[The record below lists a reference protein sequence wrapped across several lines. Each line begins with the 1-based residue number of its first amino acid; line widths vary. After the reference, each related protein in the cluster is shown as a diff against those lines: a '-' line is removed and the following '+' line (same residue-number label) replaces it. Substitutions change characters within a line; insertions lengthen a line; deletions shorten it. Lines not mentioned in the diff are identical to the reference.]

1 MGNEKSS
8 EILRVARRIMME
20 RGYNGFSFRDVAA
33 EVGIK
38 SASIHY
44 HFPTKAELAEAAARD
59 YREWCTGALAELSA
73 PDAPGLLSAY
83 GNLFVVMLNG
93 SGSVCLGGVLAADST
108 TLPALVKAE
117 VDRFFQGHHEWLSA
131 VLRTGQRHGE
141 IRPDIDP
148 DAFAEMFVSSVEGA
162 MMVARA
168 TGKPEH
174 LSKTIDQLI
183 HLARPFVPPSFDKLR
198 PDV

>member
-1 MGNEKSS
+1 MGNDKAS
-8 EILRVARRIMME
+8 EILFVARRIMME

-59 YREWCTGALAELSA
+59 YREWCSRALADLSA
-73 PDAPGLLSAY
+73 PDAPGLLYAY
-83 GNLFVVMLNG
+83 GGLFVTMLEDQ
-93 SGSVCLGGVLAADST
+93 GSVCLGGVLAADTT
-108 TLPALVKAE
+108 TLPPQVKAE
-117 VDRFFQGHHEWLSA
+117 VERFFLGHREWVSTA
-131 VLRTGQRHGE
+131 LRTGQRQGE

-148 DAFAEMFVSSVEGA
+148 DAFAETLVSSVEGA

-174 LSKTIDQLI
+174 LSVTINQLI
-183 HLARPFVPPSFDKLR
+183 SLVRTK
-198 PDV
+198 

>member
-1 MGNEKSS
+1 MGNEKASK
-8 EILRVARRIMME
+8 ILHVTREVMME

-38 SASIHY
+38 SSSIHY

-59 YREWCTGALAELSA
+59 YREWCTRALADLSA
-73 PDAPGLLSAY
+73 PDAPGMLSAY
-83 GNLFVVMLNG
+83 GDLFVAMLKHKG
-93 SGSVCLGGVLAADST
+93 RVCMGGVLATDAM
-108 TLPALVKAE
+108 TLPPEVKVE
-117 VDRFFQGHHEWLSA
+117 VERFFLGHYEWLST
-131 VLRTGQRHGE
+131 VLQTGQKSGE

-148 DAFAEMFVSSVEGA
+148 DAFAETLVSSLEGA
-162 MMVARA
+162 MIVSRA

-183 HLARPFVPPSFDKLR
+183 HLVRP
-198 PDV
+198 

>member
-1 MGNEKSS
+1 
-8 EILRVARRIMME
+8 MME

-59 YREWCTGALAELSA
+59 SREWCSRALADLSA
-73 PDAPGLLSAY
+73 TDAPGLLSAY
-83 GNLFVVMLNG
+83 GDLFVAMLKER
-93 SGSVCLGGVLAADST
+93 GSVCLGGVLATDAA
-108 TLPALVKAE
+108 TLPPQVKTE
-117 VDRFFQGHHEWLSA
+117 VERFFLGHREWVGT
-131 VLRTGQRHGE
+131 VLRHGQRMGE

-148 DAFAEMFVSSVEGA
+148 NAFAETIVSSIEGA

-168 TGKPEH
+168 TDKPAH
-174 LSKTIDQLI
+174 LSETIDQLI
-183 HLARPFVPPSFDKLR
+183 FLVRKN
-198 PDV
+198 

>member
-1 MGNEKSS
+1 MGNEKAS
-8 EILRVARRIMME
+8 EILHVARRVMME

-59 YREWCTGALAELSA
+59 YREWCSRALADLSA

-83 GNLFVVMLNG
+83 GDLFVAMLKDK
-93 SGSVCLGGVLAADST
+93 GSVCLGGVLATDAA
-108 TLPALVKAE
+108 TLPPQVKAE
-117 VDRFFQGHHEWLSA
+117 VERFFLGHHEWLSA
-131 VLRTGQRHGE
+131 VLQTGQKNGE

-148 DAFAEMFVSSVEGA
+148 DAFADTLVSSVEGA
-162 MMVARA
+162 MMISRA
-168 TGKPEH
+168 TDKPEH

-183 HLARPFVPPSFDKLR
+183 HLVRP
-198 PDV
+198 